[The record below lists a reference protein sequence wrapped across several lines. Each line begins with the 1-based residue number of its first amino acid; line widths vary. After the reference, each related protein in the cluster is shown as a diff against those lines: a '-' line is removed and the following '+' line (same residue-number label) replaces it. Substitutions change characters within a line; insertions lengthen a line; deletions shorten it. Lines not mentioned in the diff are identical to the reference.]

1 MVSAKP
7 DVQSYGL
14 SPWLGIRLYVF
25 PLKERLRP
33 TPARTTPAGAGGG
46 QLRERGGGQIVK

>member
-1 MVSAKP
+1 MISAKP
-7 DVQSYGL
+7 DVQSYVL
-14 SPWLGIRLYVF
+14 PWLGISLYVF

-46 QLRERGGGQIVK
+46 QLRERGGSQIVK